1 MKGSLRIGR
10 LFGIS
15 LQLHYSWFIIF
26 ALITY
31 GLASSLYDED
41 TGLWVSVTTGI
52 LTSILLFAS
61 VVAHELAHSLVAIK
75 NGIPVK
81 SITLFFLGGMAQITR
96 EAARPKTE
104 LLVAL
109 AGPACSLLLAGIFGL
124 VWVLVWGN
132 SDAGTTGLGYT
143 VFWLA
148 WINLLLALF
157 NLIPG
162 FPLDG
167 GRVLRAVIWHRTGDY
182 KRASRIASLVGRGV
196 AYLLIAAGI
205 IAVFSNVFGRGINP
219 LNGIWLAVI
228 GLFLHQTATASYR
241 QVELRE
247 SLRSLKARS
256 VMVTDYLAVY
266 PNLSLRAVV
275 QGYVL
280 PVGGQL
286 FVVAADRRLLGM
298 VSPDGIR
305 SVPQSLWD
313 ATPVSAVMVP
323 ASKLLVADPED
334 GALDIL
340 ERMEESGV
348 GEMPVVMGGVM
359 LGIVVRQRLL
369 HLIRLRS
376 ELGV

>member
-132 SDAGTTGLGYT
+132 SYAGTTGLGYT

-323 ASKLLVADPED
+323 ASKLLVVDPED

>member
-124 VWVLVWGN
+124 VWVLAWGN
-132 SDAGTTGLGYT
+132 SDAGITGLGYT

-157 NLIPG
+157 NLVPG

-298 VSPDGIR
+298 VPPDGIR

>member
-132 SDAGTTGLGYT
+132 SYAGTTGLGYT